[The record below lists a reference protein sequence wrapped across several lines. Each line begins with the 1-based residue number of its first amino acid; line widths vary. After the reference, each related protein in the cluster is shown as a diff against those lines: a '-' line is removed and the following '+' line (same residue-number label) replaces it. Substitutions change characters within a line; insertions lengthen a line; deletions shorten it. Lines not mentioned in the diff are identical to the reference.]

1 MVTHT
6 DKNAL
11 EIVDGF
17 YCYEIGKGLLLLKL
31 RLKGYL
37 LVTCLEGTRN

>member
-1 MVTHT
+1 M
-6 DKNAL
+6 

-37 LVTCLEGTRN
+37 LVICLEGMCN

>member
-1 MVTHT
+1 MYM
-6 DKNAL
+6 DKNVL

-37 LVTCLEGTRN
+37 LVICLEGMCN

>member
-1 MVTHT
+1 M
-6 DKNAL
+6 

-17 YCYEIGKGLLLLKL
+17 YRYEIGKGLLLLKL

-37 LVTCLEGTRN
+37 SVICLEGTRN